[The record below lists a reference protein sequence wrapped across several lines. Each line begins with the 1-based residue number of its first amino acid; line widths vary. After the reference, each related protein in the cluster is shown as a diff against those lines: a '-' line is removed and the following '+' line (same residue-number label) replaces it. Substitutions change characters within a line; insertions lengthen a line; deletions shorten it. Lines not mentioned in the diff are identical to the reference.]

1 MMSEKSMTSMPSTI
15 RQRPV
20 AVFAVVAAVFAL
32 ALVPALA
39 AAAEAE
45 ARQTEKSE
53 TAKSGTAGGAPDNKP
68 ADDPAEVQRQQQIK
82 QQTVH
87 WEQQF
92 TKLLHSDLELIRSVC
107 RDLPLE
113 SRRAII
119 RDGERATREAA
130 ARLVEEQYGRGKRQ
144 PAAGLA
150 DRQAA
155 NTPADD
161 PLTLISAALARSLA
175 EHVGDEQAAALSAE
189 FAARAQR
196 RKAAAVRAIVAAL
209 DAELFLTASQRQ
221 QIEQSL
227 DATWNNPTPTS
238 LHSLEQVA
246 QGMNLAVNQGGNNL
260 SNNRR
265 LFAGLPDDC
274 VRPHL
279 TEAQQKAFAPQPPNA
294 GPAPGQRQAWIQTIT
309 LLQNLPASSRDPW
322 WFQ

>member
-1 MMSEKSMTSMPSTI
+1 MWEPYKKSMTSMPSTI
-15 RQRPV
+15 RKRPV
-20 AVFAVVAAVFAL
+20 AVLAVVAAVFAL
-32 ALVPALA
+32 ALVTTHA

-53 TAKSGTAGGAPDNKP
+53 KSGGAPDNKP

-92 TKLLHSDLELIRSVC
+92 TKLFHSDLELIRSVC
-107 RDLPLE
+107 HDLPRE
-113 SRRAII
+113 SRRAIV
-119 RDGERATREAA
+119 RDGERAVREAA
-130 ARLVEEQYGRGKRQ
+130 ARLVDEQWGRGKRQ
-144 PAAGLA
+144 QAAGLA

-155 NTPADD
+155 NTPPDD

-189 FAARAQR
+189 LAARAQR

-227 DATWNNPTPTS
+227 DATWNNATPTS

-246 QGMNLAVNQGGNNL
+246 QGMNLAVNQWGNNL

-274 VRPHL
+274 VMPHL
-279 TEAQQKAFAPQPPNA
+279 TEAQRRAFAPQLPNA
-294 GPAPGQRQAWIQTIT
+294 GPAPAQRQAWIQTIT
-309 LLQNLPASSRDPW
+309 HLQNLPASSRDPW

>member
-1 MMSEKSMTSMPSTI
+1 MMSKTMMSEKSLTSMPSTI
-15 RQRPV
+15 RKRPV
-20 AVFAVVAAVFAL
+20 AVLAVVAAVFAL
-32 ALVPALA
+32 ALIPTHA

-53 TAKSGTAGGAPDNKP
+53 KAGSAPDNKP

-107 RDLPLE
+107 RDLPRE

-238 LHSLEQVA
+238 LDSLEQVA

-279 TEAQQKAFAPQPPNA
+279 TESQQKAFAPQPPNA

>member
-1 MMSEKSMTSMPSTI
+1 MMSKTTRMSIPSMPSRI
-15 RQRPV
+15 RQRLV
-20 AVFAVVAAVFAL
+20 AVLTVVAAVFAL
-32 ALVPALA
+32 ALAPAHA

-53 TAKSGTAGGAPDNKP
+53 KVGGAPDNKP

-107 RDLPLE
+107 RDLPRE

-155 NTPADD
+155 NTSPDD

-238 LHSLEQVA
+238 LDSLEQVA

-279 TEAQQKAFAPQPPNA
+279 TESQQKAFAPQPPNA

>member
-1 MMSEKSMTSMPSTI
+1 MPNTI
-15 RQRPV
+15 RQHPL

-32 ALVPALA
+32 ALAPALA

-53 TAKSGTAGGAPDNKP
+53 KAGGATDNKP
-68 ADDPAEVQRQQQIK
+68 ADDPAEVQRQQQVKREEVQRQQQIK

-92 TKLLHSDLELIRSVC
+92 TKLFHSDLELIRSVC
-107 RDLPLE
+107 HDLPRE
-113 SRRAII
+113 SRRAIV
-119 RDGERATREAA
+119 RDGERATKEAA
-130 ARLVEEQYGRGKRQ
+130 VRLVEEQYGKGKRQ
-144 PAAGLA
+144 PAANLA

-175 EHVGDEQAAALSAE
+175 EHVGDEQAAALSDE
-189 FAARAQR
+189 LAARAQR
-196 RKAAAVRAIVAAL
+196 RKAAAVRKIVAAL

-227 DATWNNPTPTS
+227 EATWNNATPTS

-246 QGMNLAVNQGGNNL
+246 QGMSLAVNQGGNNL

-279 TEAQQKAFAPQPPNA
+279 TEAQRQAFAPQPPNA
-294 GPAPGQRQAWIQTIT
+294 GPAPGQRQAWIQTINF
-309 LLQNLPASSRDPW
+309 LQNLPASSRDPW